1 MNFTTPQN
9 GEERTVALRYTRI
22 HEDAIHAIGTELSYS
37 AMKVYLYINFNC
49 NLASG
54 ITHRLSYSRIAE
66 YWGITL
72 RSVYRGIA
80 ELEEAGLI
88 FMKDSGDFMGV
99 IPHQGLIQKLA
110 AQQSYEKKERHFY
123 QALRERINEKSEGRT
138 APLPFGAVC
147 RLYEALIVE
156 RAKGKRFYPKA
167 KGFGH
172 LQEKLDLYAPVVE
185 D

>member
-1 MNFTTPQN
+1 MNPENPQN
-9 GEERTVALRYTRI
+9 REDRTVALRYTRI
-22 HEDAIHAIGTELSYS
+22 HESAIHTIGTKLSYS

-72 RSVYRGIA
+72 RSVYRGVA
-80 ELEEAGLI
+80 ELEGAGLV
-88 FMKDSGDFMGV
+88 FMKESGDFMGV

-138 APLPFGAVC
+138 TPLPFAGVC
-147 RLYEALIVE
+147 RLYEALVVE
-156 RAKGKRFYPKA
+156 RAKEKRFYPKA

-172 LQEKLDLYAPVVE
+172 LQAKLDLYAPVAE

>member
-1 MNFTTPQN
+1 MNFNRPQDV
-9 GEERTVALRYTRI
+9 EDRTVALRYTRI
-22 HEDAIHAIGTELSYS
+22 HENAIHTIGTKLSYS
-37 AMKVYLYINFNC
+37 AMKVYLYMNFNC

-54 ITHRLSYSRIAE
+54 ITHRLRYSQIAE

-72 RSVYRGIA
+72 RSVYRGVA
-80 ELEEAGLI
+80 ELEDAGLI
-88 FMKDSGDFMGV
+88 HMKESGDFMGV

-110 AQQSYEKKERHFY
+110 VQQSYEKKERHFY

-138 APLPFGAVC
+138 TPLPFAGVC
-147 RLYEALIVE
+147 RLYEGLIVE
-156 RAKGKRFYPKA
+156 RAKEKRFYPKA

-172 LQEKLDLYAPVVE
+172 LQEKLDLYAPVAE

>member
-1 MNFTTPQN
+1 
-9 GEERTVALRYTRI
+9 
-22 HEDAIHAIGTELSYS
+22 
-37 AMKVYLYINFNC
+37 
-49 NLASG
+49 
-54 ITHRLSYSRIAE
+54 
-66 YWGITL
+66 
-72 RSVYRGIA
+72 
-80 ELEEAGLI
+80 
-88 FMKDSGDFMGV
+88 MGV

-147 RLYEALIVE
+147 RLYEALVVE
-156 RAKGKRFYPKA
+156 RVKGKRFYPKA

-172 LQEKLDLYAPVVE
+172 LQEKLDLYAPVAE

>member
-1 MNFTTPQN
+1 MNPENTRYS
-9 GEERTVALRYTRI
+9 EDRTVALQYTRI
-22 HEDAIHAIGTELSYS
+22 HENAIHTIGTKLSYS
-37 AMKVYLYINFNC
+37 AMKVYLYISFNC

-72 RSVYRGIA
+72 RSVYRGVA
-80 ELEEAGLI
+80 ELEGAGLI
-88 FMKDSGDFMGV
+88 FIKESGDFMGV

-110 AQQSYEKKERHFY
+110 AQQSYDKKERHFY
-123 QALRERINEKSEGRT
+123 QALRERINEKSEGRM

-156 RAKGKRFYPKA
+156 RVKEKRFYPKA

-172 LQEKLDLYAPVVE
+172 LQAKLDLYAPVAE